1 MTPRLGGC
9 AIASSTGLIITLF
22 VHTRLE
28 GAHVNIAAWIAS
40 GLLAAAYLFVG
51 GTKVL
56 TPKARLAENPSMAAA
71 AEALSATSIKL
82 IGGVEVA
89 GALGLILPWLT
100 GIAPILTPAAAV
112 GLALLQ
118 VGAAVFHGRRAEYK
132 QWPVNAVFLA
142 LAVFIAVARTSELVR

>member
-1 MTPRLGGC
+1 
-9 AIASSTGLIITLF
+9 
-22 VHTRLE
+22 
-28 GAHVNIAAWIAS
+28 VNIAVWIVS

-51 GTKVL
+51 GTKLL
-56 TPKARLAENPSMAAA
+56 TSKERLAENPSMAAA

-118 VGAAVFHGRRAEYK
+118 VGAAVFHGRRGEYER
-132 QWPVNAVFLA
+132 WPVNAVFLV
-142 LAVFIAVARTSELVR
+142 LAVFVAVGRTLEVVR

>member
-1 MTPRLGGC
+1 MVGPREMRSSQVQPLGP
-9 AIASSTGLIITLF
+9 TLF
-22 VHTRLE
+22 ARIRLRGALVH
-28 GAHVNIAAWIAS
+28 IAVWIAS
-40 GLLAAAYLFVG
+40 VLLAVAYLFVG

-56 TPKARLAENPSMAAA
+56 TSKERLAENPSTAGA
-71 AEALSATSIKL
+71 AEAFSATSIKL
-82 IGGVEVA
+82 IGAVEVA

-100 GIAPILTPAAAV
+100 GIARVLTPAAAM

-142 LAVFIAVARTSELVR
+142 LAVFIAATRTAEVVR

>member
-1 MTPRLGGC
+1 
-9 AIASSTGLIITLF
+9 
-22 VHTRLE
+22 
-28 GAHVNIAAWIAS
+28 
-40 GLLAAAYLFVG
+40 
-51 GTKVL
+51 
-56 TPKARLAENPSMAAA
+56 
-71 AEALSATSIKL
+71 LSATSIKL

-118 VGAAVFHGRRAEYK
+118 LGAAVFHGRRAEYK

-142 LAVFIAVARTSELVR
+142 LAAFIAAVRVSEVAR

>member
-1 MTPRLGGC
+1 
-9 AIASSTGLIITLF
+9 
-22 VHTRLE
+22 
-28 GAHVNIAAWIAS
+28 VNIAAWIAS
-40 GLLAAAYLFVG
+40 GLLAGAYLFVG
-51 GTKVL
+51 GTKLL
-56 TPKARLAENPSMAAA
+56 TSKERLAENPSTAAA
-71 AEALSATSIKL
+71 ADALSATSIKL
-82 IGGVEVA
+82 IGAVEVA

-142 LAVFIAVARTSELVR
+142 VAVFIAVVRTAEVVR

>member
-1 MTPRLGGC
+1 MNF
-9 AIASSTGLIITLF
+9 A
-22 VHTRLE
+22 V
-28 GAHVNIAAWIAS
+28 WIVS
-40 GLLAAAYLFVG
+40 GLLAAAYLFIG
-51 GTKVL
+51 GTKLL
-56 TPKARLAENPSMAAA
+56 TPKERLAENPSMAGA
-71 AEALSATSIKL
+71 AEALSATSLKL

-118 VGAAVFHGRRAEYK
+118 VGAAVFHGRRGEYK

-142 LAVFIAVARTSELVR
+142 LAVFIAVARVSEIMR

>member
-1 MTPRLGGC
+1 
-9 AIASSTGLIITLF
+9 
-22 VHTRLE
+22 
-28 GAHVNIAAWIAS
+28 VNIAVWIAS
-40 GLLAAAYLFVG
+40 GLLAAAYLLAG
-51 GTKVL
+51 CTKLL
-56 TPKARLAENPSMAAA
+56 TPKERLAKNPSMAAA
-71 AEALSATSIKL
+71 AEAFSATSLKL

-89 GALGLILPWLT
+89 GAFGLILPWLT

-142 LAVFIAVARTSELVR
+142 LAVFIAAARTSEVVR

>member
-1 MTPRLGGC
+1 MD
-9 AIASSTGLIITLF
+9 IA
-22 VHTRLE
+22 V
-28 GAHVNIAAWIAS
+28 WIAS
-40 GLLAAAYLFVG
+40 GLLAAAYLFAG
-51 GTKVL
+51 GTKLL
-56 TPKARLAENPSMAAA
+56 TSKERLAENPSMAGA
-71 AEALSATSIKL
+71 AEALSATSLKL

-118 VGAAVFHGRRAEYK
+118 VGAVLFHGRRAEYK

-142 LAVFIAVARTSELVR
+142 LAVFIAVIRTSEVVR

>member
-1 MTPRLGGC
+1 M
-9 AIASSTGLIITLF
+9 
-22 VHTRLE
+22 
-28 GAHVNIAAWIAS
+28 NIAVWTVS
-40 GLLAAAYLFVG
+40 GLLAAAYLFIG
-51 GTKVL
+51 GTKL
-56 TPKARLAENPSMAAA
+56 LKSKEQLAENPSTAAA

-100 GIAPILTPAAAV
+100 GIAPILTLAAAV

-132 QWPVNAVFLA
+132 QWPVNAMFLA
-142 LAVFIAVARTSELVR
+142 LAVFVVVARTAEVVR

>member
-1 MTPRLGGC
+1 
-9 AIASSTGLIITLF
+9 
-22 VHTRLE
+22 
-28 GAHVNIAAWIAS
+28 VNIAVWIAS
-40 GLLAAAYLFVG
+40 GSLAAAYLFVG
-51 GTKVL
+51 GTKLL
-56 TPKARLAENPSMAAA
+56 TSKERLAENPTMAGA

-118 VGAAVFHGRRAEYK
+118 A
-132 QWPVNAVFLA
+132 
-142 LAVFIAVARTSELVR
+142 ARTPEVVR

>member
-1 MTPRLGGC
+1 M
-9 AIASSTGLIITLF
+9 
-22 VHTRLE
+22 
-28 GAHVNIAAWIAS
+28 NIAVWIAS
-40 GLLAAAYLFVG
+40 GLLTAAYLFVG
-51 GTKVL
+51 GTKL
-56 TPKARLAENPSMAAA
+56 LIPKERLAENPSTAGA

-100 GIAPILTPAAAV
+100 GIARIMTPAAAV
-112 GLALLQ
+112 GLALVQ

-142 LAVFIAVARTSELVR
+142 VAVFIAAARTLQVVR

>member
-1 MTPRLGGC
+1 M
-9 AIASSTGLIITLF
+9 
-22 VHTRLE
+22 
-28 GAHVNIAAWIAS
+28 NIAVWIAS

-51 GTKVL
+51 GTKLL
-56 TPKARLAENPSMAAA
+56 TSKERLAENPSMAAA

-89 GALGLILPWLT
+89 GALGLILTWLS
-100 GIAPILTPAAAV
+100 GIAPILTPAAAL

-118 VGAAVFHGRRAEYK
+118 VGAAMFHGRRAEYK

-142 LAVFIAVARTSELVR
+142 LAIFIAATRTAEVVR

>member
-1 MTPRLGGC
+1 M
-9 AIASSTGLIITLF
+9 
-22 VHTRLE
+22 
-28 GAHVNIAAWIAS
+28 NIAVWIAS

-51 GTKVL
+51 GTKML
-56 TPKARLAENPSMAAA
+56 TPKERLEKNPSMAAA
-71 AEALSATSIKL
+71 AEALSATSLKL

-142 LAVFIAVARTSELVR
+142 LAVFIAAARTAEVVR

>member
-1 MTPRLGGC
+1 M
-9 AIASSTGLIITLF
+9 
-22 VHTRLE
+22 
-28 GAHVNIAAWIAS
+28 NIAVWIAS
-40 GLLAAAYLFVG
+40 GLLAAAYLFAG
-51 GTKVL
+51 GTKLL
-56 TPKARLAENPSMAAA
+56 TPKEHLAKNPSMAAA
-71 AEALSATSIKL
+71 AEALSATSLKL

-100 GIAPILTPAAAV
+100 GIAPILTPAAAG

-142 LAVFIAVARTSELVR
+142 LAVFIAAARTSEVVR